1 MLPRAH
7 LRMDMPV
14 WLYSV
19 LSSAL
24 AWAQLP
30 SHCRVHSSWVRW
42 PSRMYCMTILLMP
55 RSISVMA
62 AVFSRKAFS
71 AFGFSV
77 ARALSEPSYLLRNS
91 SLAV

>member
-1 MLPRAH
+1 
-7 LRMDMPV
+7 MDLPV

-19 LSSAL
+19 LSRAL
-24 AWAQLP
+24 ACAQLP
-30 SHCRVHSSWVRW
+30 NHCRVHSSWVRW
-42 PSRMYCMTILLMP
+42 PSRMYSITILLVP
-55 RSISVMA
+55 RSISVME

-71 AFGFSV
+71 AFGLSV